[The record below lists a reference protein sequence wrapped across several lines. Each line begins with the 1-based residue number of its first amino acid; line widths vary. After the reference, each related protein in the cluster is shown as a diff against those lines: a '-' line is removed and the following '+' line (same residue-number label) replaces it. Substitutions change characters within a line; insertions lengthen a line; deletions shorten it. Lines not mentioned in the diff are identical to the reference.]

1 MRCSLIYPI
10 HGPSLTFVLLPKFS
24 AIFHA
29 VYKMN
34 EARRKQTNCQRK
46 LCTFRSFRFWKSG
59 NAIFCKVRQEMQPTA
74 ADFTLF
80 FTLYLFS
87 TPSYSLTLSH
97 LLCESIPL
105 LVIKLHLN
113 FFYLSFS
120 SIPVDCPLHAVCCVF
135 FSCSLLV
142 SLSFNL
148 LLILLLESFIVSLR
162 LIYHSEHIP

>member
-1 MRCSLIYPI
+1 MRYSLIYPI
-10 HGPSLTFVLLPKFS
+10 HGPPLTFVLLPKFG

-74 ADFTLF
+74 ADSKCFPL
-80 FTLYLFS
+80 LFS
-87 TPSYSLTLSH
+87 TLCLISSPSHYLSF

-120 SIPVDCPLHAVCCVF
+120 SIPVDCPLHTVCCVF
-135 FSCSLLV
+135 SSCSL
-142 SLSFNL
+142 SLSL
-148 LLILLLESFIVSLR
+148 SVPSALPLIG
-162 LIYHSEHIP
+162 